1 MLDLGSGGD
10 IAVEVACEYSSD
22 DARAFLA
29 AEGFGDGSI
38 AQEVDGKLV
47 SACVRAVKPTA
58 CRAPG
63 CCLRY

>member
-10 IAVEVACEYSSD
+10 IAVEVACEYGSD

-29 AEGFGDGSI
+29 AEGFRDGSI
-38 AQEVDGKLV
+38 AREVDGKLV
-47 SACVRAVKPTA
+47 SAFVHAVKPAA
-58 CRAPG
+58 CCATG